1 MLIILYGKGKIVE
14 DALSNLNLYILNDGS
29 NTYLHPGNGSY
40 SFIDLTIIDPS
51 LLLDL
56 HWSVHD
62 DLCGSYHFPVIVEG
76 NDPLKTEC
84 TENWKLNKADWS
96 LFENI
101 CLKNILTQEFENQ
114 LDPIQKFTEF
124 LISIANKCI
133 PKTSKSSNRIK
144 KLWFTEDCKQAIK
157 TRKKAERLFNK
168 TPTLDKLNNFRIAR
182 AKARR
187 TINQSKRKSWKNYV
201 SNLNMHIPINKVW
214 NAIRKIKGKG
224 TAKNISI

>member
-1 MLIILYGKGKIVE
+1 MFVPNPLRCLKCQRFGHGHNTCRGCETCFRCGEEGHDGKSCQKDPMCKNCKGDHMSSSKQCPIWKKEKEILKV
-14 DALSNLNLYILNDGS
+14 
-29 NTYLHPGNGSY
+29 
-40 SFIDLTIIDPS
+40 
-51 LLLDL
+51 
-56 HWSVHD
+56 
-62 DLCGSYHFPVIVEG
+62 
-76 NDPLKTEC
+76 KTEKKI
-84 TENWKLNKADWS
+84 TYPEAKRIVNI
-96 LFENI
+96 FENI

-157 TRKKAERLFNK
+157 AWKKAERLFNK

-187 TINQSKRKSWKNYV
+187 TINQSKRKSWKNFV